1 WHKLPRP
8 LALLNL
14 RAFRDELRERNL
26 YDTGPG
32 EDAGSAGNGGP
43 EELPKYRTYDGSM
56 NDPRHPEMGKAN
68 VRFGRN
74 HPLGVTVPEKPPKL
88 MTPNP
93 RTVSTKLLNRDTFK
107 PATTLNNL
115 AAAWIQ
121 FENHDW
127 FSHGDNSPTE
137 FAEVPLEEGD
147 DWGEDS
153 MRIRRTSA
161 DPDPADSGGPAYIHT
176 VTHWWDGSQIYGS
189 SEERNRE
196 LRTGEDGKMILE
208 DGRLP
213 NESKKD
219 LDGIDMTGFS
229 DNYWIGLSLLH
240 TLFVEEHN

>member
-43 EELPKYRTYDGSM
+43 EELPKYRTYDGAM

-68 VRFGRN
+68 IRFGRN
-74 HPLGVTVPEKPPKL
+74 HPLGATVPEQPPKL

-93 RTVSTKLLNRDTFK
+93 RTVSTSLLNRDTFK
-107 PATTLNNL
+107 PATTLNVL

-127 FSHGDNSPTE
+127 FSHGDNSPTD
-137 FAEVPLEEGD
+137 FLEVELDDGD
-147 DWGEDS
+147 PWGEPT
-153 MRIRRTSA
+153 MKVRETR
-161 DPDPADSGGPAYIHT
+161 DPEAIANDVPPAYVNT

-189 SEERNRE
+189 TEERCRK
-196 LRTGEDGKMILE
+196 LRT
-208 DGRLP
+208 
-213 NESKKD
+213 
-219 LDGIDMTGFS
+219 
-229 DNYWIGLSLLH
+229 
-240 TLFVEEHN
+240 